1 MPELPEVETVVR
13 QLDAA
18 VAGRRLLAIEVIDE
32 KLDELE
38 SSAAAATRVLGVRR
52 VGKRVV
58 FDLARPRRR
67 SADLHLVVHLRMTGR
82 LLFRR
87 GRIGEVRHLR
97 AVLRLDCGRVL
108 FVDTRRFGTMR
119 ICGDVGALE
128 RAAVDPLDPRLDAQ
142 ALRSL
147 IDGSP
152 APLKPWLM
160 RQDRL
165 GGIGNIYA
173 AEICHLARL
182 DPRRPAGGIDAGE
195 SRGLLESI
203 RAVLEQAIEDCGT
216 TFSDYRDSN
225 GEEGG
230 HAQRLAVYGRE
241 GEPCRR
247 RGCPGT
253 VRRIV
258 QRQRATFF
266 CPRCQR

>member
-18 VAGRRLLAIEVIDE
+18 VAGRRLREIEVFDE
-32 KLDELE
+32 KLDEPE
-38 SSAAAATRVLGVRR
+38 ASAAAGTRVLGVRR

-67 SADLHLVVHLRMTGR
+67 SADLYLVVHLRMTGR
-82 LLFRR
+82 LLLHR

-97 AVLRLDCGRVL
+97 AVLRLDRGRVL

-119 ICGDVGALE
+119 LCGDVRELE
-128 RAAVDPLDPRLDAQ
+128 AAVDPLDPRLDAR

-147 IDGSP
+147 IGGSP
-152 APLKPWLM
+152 TPLKPWLM

-182 DPRRPAGGIDAGE
+182 DPRRPAGGIDARE
-195 SRGLLESI
+195 SRRLLESI

-230 HAQRLAVYGRE
+230 YAQRLAVYARE
-241 GEPCRR
+241 GEPCGR

-258 QRQRATFF
+258 QQQRATFF